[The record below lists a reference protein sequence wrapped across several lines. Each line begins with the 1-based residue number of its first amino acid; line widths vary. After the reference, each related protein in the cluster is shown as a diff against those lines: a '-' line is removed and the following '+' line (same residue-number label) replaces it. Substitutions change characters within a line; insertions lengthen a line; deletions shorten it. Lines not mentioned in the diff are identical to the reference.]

1 MFYWLDYI
9 DAQHL
14 PISWSK
20 AWDEQEEL
28 CRLLELG
35 LVDAAPKNETAKQK
49 APRSVNDNH
58 ESSFLGI
65 GKTGQDLAC
74 GTTRGLTA
82 VLRSNFPKPQL

>member
-14 PISWSK
+14 PISSSE

-35 LVDAAPKNETAKQK
+35 LVDAAPKE
-49 APRSVNDNH
+49 
-58 ESSFLGI
+58 
-65 GKTGQDLAC
+65 
-74 GTTRGLTA
+74 
-82 VLRSNFPKPQL
+82 